1 MVCHQYPKFHH
12 FYSRI
17 RKYLH
22 YFPLSQSQPISRS
35 QPIGNGEVYLFVPYD
50 VSTLEFT
57 LIHDWM
63 KGKSRMVEITCKKQ
77 IGITSFDYSFTLLK
91 WITYTSVSHPTEPVI
106 ECIECLKSYEV
117 SEN

>member
-22 YFPLSQSQPISRS
+22 YFPLSASQPISRS
-35 QPIGNGEVYLFVPYD
+35 QPIENGEVYFLFHID

-57 LIHDWM
+57 LLHDWM

-77 IGITSFDYSFTLLK
+77 IGVTFLDYSFTLLK
-91 WITYTSVSHPTEPVI
+91 WITYTSVSHPTEPVT